1 MANFG
6 LMAGIAAAVALISS
20 MAGGQQTGEA
30 GLVSQAADAF
40 INMQKK
46 GAQVPFQAAAPQLK
60 SRSIQELTRLK
71 PEVKPQMTAQQQRM
85 YSAPQIQNAHGNL
98 LQRME
103 NGTLRNSQVAAILT
117 EFVTPTLRSGRQ
129 VPIEKA

>member
-1 MANFG
+1 MSFNLIAG
-6 LMAGIAAAVALISS
+6 LTAAIPLISS
-20 MAGGQQTGEA
+20 VAGGQQTGKA
-30 GLVSQAADAF
+30 SVVSEMADAF
-40 INMQKK
+40 IGMQKD
-46 GAQVPFQAAAPQLK
+46 GAQVPFQSAAPQLR

-85 YSAPQIQNAHGNL
+85 YSAPQVQNAHGNL

>member
-1 MANFG
+1 MSFNLIAG
-6 LMAGIAAAVALISS
+6 LTAAIPLISS
-20 MAGGQQTGEA
+20 VAGGQQTGKA
-30 GLVSQAADAF
+30 SVVSEMADAF
-40 INMQKK
+40 IGMQKDS
-46 GAQVPFQAAAPQLK
+46 AQVPFQSAAPQLR

-85 YSAPQIQNAHGNL
+85 YSAPQVQNAHGNL

>member
-1 MANFG
+1 MSFNLIAG
-6 LMAGIAAAVALISS
+6 LTAAIPLISS
-20 MAGGQQTGEA
+20 VAGGQQTGKA
-30 GLVSQAADAF
+30 SVVSEMADAF
-40 INMQKK
+40 IGMQKDS
-46 GAQVPFQAAAPQLK
+46 AQVPFQSAAPQLR

-85 YSAPQIQNAHGNL
+85 YSAPQVQNAHGNL

-103 NGTLRNSQVAAILT
+103 NGTVRNSQVAAILT